1 MICARSSGSIQR
13 VSDPVGDVETTGGD
27 VLGASTAVCA
37 EAGVTTAE
45 GAAPFVASLSLFTC
59 SVVGAARAGFAAAG
73 SASATLAAV
82 VLAPLLATLTTG
94 DSGAGVVVGAARGV
108 TRACEACE
116 VDGAPLAC
124 GVFDVGGAV
133 PVLAVAA
140 LATVQCSSC
149 GAKHLATGSSA
160 ENICDA

>member
-1 MICARSSGSIQR
+1 MICARSSGSIHR

-27 VLGASTAVCA
+27 ALGASTAVCA
-37 EAGVTTAE
+37 EAAVTTAE
-45 GAAPFVASLSLFTC
+45 GAAFVASLSLFTC
-59 SVVGAARAGFAAAG
+59 SGVGAARAGFAAAG
-73 SASATLAAV
+73 SASATVAAV
-82 VLAPLLATLTTG
+82 ELAPLLTTLTTG
-94 DSGAGVVVGAARGV
+94 ESGAGVVVGAARGV